1 MHKMYTFTFVL
12 YFLFSLVCSFSDQKF
27 FAPRQQLDRSS
38 YSYRSKIEI
47 MLAVLFQ
54 TVDPNNTEIRPDKD
68 ASPLRVSKEELGR
81 FTWTF
86 LHSTAAAYPKEP
98 TEEQKTHV
106 VNLLHAM

>member
-1 MHKMYTFTFVL
+1 MNKSLTFTFVF
-12 YFLFSLVCSFSDQKF
+12 YFLFSMVSSFSDQKF
-27 FAPRQQLDRSS
+27 FAPKQQLDRSS
-38 YSYRSKIEI
+38 YSYRSNINIIE
-47 MLAVLFQ
+47 AVLFQ
-54 TVDPNNTEIRPDKD
+54 TVDPNNTELRPDKE

-106 VNLLHAM
+106 VNLLHSM